1 MPKSLIINSH
11 LFIFFSFYT
20 LKHFAWLVTLY
31 YYKLISGNLYHNLL
45 VFPLVFLTTVCVHF
59 GLYFSHFNNSG
70 KFNKSNNTFLAL
82 FQSRGFRYHIWMT
95 LKSTSIIHYNR
106 RREDIQSSTG
116 HYALAIPWEPQIQC
130 VQNWAHPLWGTISCQ
145 SEWLRSISLQALN
158 AGEGVEKR
166 EPSYTVGGNAN

>member
-31 YYKLISGNLYHNLL
+31 YYKLISANLYHNLL

-70 KFNKSNNTFLAL
+70 KFNKSNNTFLTL
-82 FQSRGFRYHIWMT
+82 FQSRGFRYYIWVT
-95 LKSTSIIHYNR
+95 LKSTSIIHYKR

-116 HYALAIPWEPQIQC
+116 HYPLAIPWEPQIQC
-130 VQNWAHPLWGTISCQ
+130 VQNWAHTHPK
-145 SEWLRSISLQALN
+145 SICFLLCSKSQW
-158 AGEGVEKR
+158 
-166 EPSYTVGGNAN
+166 TVTVTCCSKFAAKS